1 MVYLGIV
8 CESDLCRFEVPDE
21 KLAKLA
27 AIITVALET
36 GLITFAMLE
45 KLAGKCTSMTVAAP
59 AASLNTFYM
68 YRQI

>member
-1 MVYLGIV
+1 MSVKKLPTTHVVYLGIV

-36 GLITFAMLE
+36 GLITFAM
-45 KLAGKCTSMTVAAP
+45 
-59 AASLNTFYM
+59 
-68 YRQI
+68 